1 MSLHVSHCIPSDG
14 LTIATLETATMSRC
28 LQIELGS
35 ATPKAM
41 REHLAQYY
49 PLFLE
54 GAVATIVKQVCLKVV
69 DVEGMIAWAAW
80 ELPYDGPANPQPVNG
95 VPPIWGMNMGFVISL
110 SRAEMKMRNRVLKE
124 KMSFVLNSLATSP
137 THKGDAS
144 TLLLSWPFQR
154 ADREG
159 AMCYVD
165 CEEGGERVKLCEELG
180 FVRMDECH
188 IDLTLGGLEGIYTHV
203 AMHSLDLLYPR
214 SASAIR
220 GSVGTNHFY
229 SIEPEPQ
236 ATAHMDCLSALP
248 EELTSEIVQ
257 RVAHKSLPALVSV
270 SRQLHRLVLPR
281 LYRCVH
287 YSGIDTC
294 DSDRVNKGFLVCA
307 NYATAIRPARGDWPQ
322 CQPSRIVRLSPFLE
336 CITTRPQIRSY
347 IATAGFDLLD
357 TDSEATVDMV
367 SYIIDLLLP
376 SLQTLNISPVF
387 YKLDPLRD
395 IKLKSLNISH
405 EIWANRDPGNSYLFA
420 LFRISTLRNLSIEIA
435 ADWDTSPRWHRPQ
448 HSARL
453 RTSNVTSLSFP
464 TGIPFGDD
472 LAEILSWPK
481 ALEVFELGP
490 PPVRNKK
497 VLANVLSPEDW
508 PNEYRELFFKDSQTP
523 PQIWEVLPPAIRML
537 RLEGEPHFTWIVRLF
552 QPMSPPLPKELM
564 MQLSE
569 IAKHKRLRYPNLQE
583 VVLGQPRLADPF
595 QTFILKSLR
604 GNSGIIKDFE
614 ESEIR
619 LTFAQDPETSAPRR
633 RKVV

>member
-1 MSLHVSHCIPSDG
+1 
-14 LTIATLETATMSRC
+14 
-28 LQIELGS
+28 
-35 ATPKAM
+35 
-41 REHLAQYY
+41 
-49 PLFLE
+49 
-54 GAVATIVKQVCLKVV
+54 
-69 DVEGMIAWAAW
+69 
-80 ELPYDGPANPQPVNG
+80 
-95 VPPIWGMNMGFVISL
+95 
-110 SRAEMKMRNRVLKE
+110 
-124 KMSFVLNSLATSP
+124 
-137 THKGDAS
+137 
-144 TLLLSWPFQR
+144 
-154 ADREG
+154 
-159 AMCYVD
+159 
-165 CEEGGERVKLCEELG
+165 
-180 FVRMDECH
+180 
-188 IDLTLGGLEGIYTHV
+188 
-203 AMHSLDLLYPR
+203 
-214 SASAIR
+214 
-220 GSVGTNHFY
+220 
-229 SIEPEPQ
+229 
-236 ATAHMDCLSALP
+236 MDCLSALP

-497 VLANVLSPEDW
+497 VLANVLSPRRLAECIGLQQSSLRELCIIEYPYKRTITDINDATFGNLHNFKALSRLCV
-508 PNEYRELFFKDSQTP
+508 PKRLLVVSDEYRELFFKDSQTP
-523 PQIWEVLPPAIRML
+523 PQIWEVLPLAIRML

-583 VVLGQPRLADPF
+583 VVLGQPRLAEPF

-604 GNSGIIKDFE
+604 GNSGIIKDFK

>member
-1 MSLHVSHCIPSDG
+1 
-14 LTIATLETATMSRC
+14 
-28 LQIELGS
+28 
-35 ATPKAM
+35 
-41 REHLAQYY
+41 
-49 PLFLE
+49 
-54 GAVATIVKQVCLKVV
+54 
-69 DVEGMIAWAAW
+69 
-80 ELPYDGPANPQPVNG
+80 
-95 VPPIWGMNMGFVISL
+95 
-110 SRAEMKMRNRVLKE
+110 
-124 KMSFVLNSLATSP
+124 
-137 THKGDAS
+137 
-144 TLLLSWPFQR
+144 
-154 ADREG
+154 
-159 AMCYVD
+159 
-165 CEEGGERVKLCEELG
+165 
-180 FVRMDECH
+180 
-188 IDLTLGGLEGIYTHV
+188 
-203 AMHSLDLLYPR
+203 
-214 SASAIR
+214 
-220 GSVGTNHFY
+220 
-229 SIEPEPQ
+229 
-236 ATAHMDCLSALP
+236 MDCLSALP

-270 SRQLHRLVLPR
+270 SRQFHRLVLPR

-294 DSDRVNKGFLVCA
+294 DSGRVNKGFLVCA
-307 NYATAIRPARGDWPQ
+307 NYATAIRPARGDWPL

-347 IATAGFDLLD
+347 IATAGFDVLHI
-357 TDSEATVDMV
+357 DSEATVDMV
-367 SYIIDLLLP
+367 SCIIDLLLP

-395 IKLKSLNISH
+395 IQLKSLNISH

-490 PPVRNKK
+490 PDVRDKK
-497 VLANVLSPEDW
+497 VLANVLSPRRLAECIGLQQSSLRELCIIEYPYKRTITDINDATFGNLHNFKALSRLCV
-508 PNEYRELFFKDSQTP
+508 PKRLLAVSDEYRELYFKDSQTP

-537 RLEGEPHFTWIVRLF
+537 RLEGEPHFTWIDRLF

-569 IAKHKRLRYPNLQE
+569 IAKHKRLRYPNLQG
-583 VVLGQPRLADPF
+583 VVLGQPLLAEPF

-614 ESEIR
+614 ESETR